1 MRIHLP
7 LRYREKRVL
16 FLYDSVSHKR
26 REKQNGEAESESEK

>member
-7 LRYREKRVL
+7 LRVL

-26 REKQNGEAESESEK
+26 REKRNGEAESESEK